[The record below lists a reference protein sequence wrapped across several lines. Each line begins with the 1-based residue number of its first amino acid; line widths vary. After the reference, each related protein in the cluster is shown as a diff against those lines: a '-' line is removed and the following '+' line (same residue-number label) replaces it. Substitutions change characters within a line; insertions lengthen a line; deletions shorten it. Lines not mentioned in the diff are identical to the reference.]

1 MSQQINLSIIEEN
14 PVEIPEEIQRM
25 GKEALQI
32 LWQVSQQIA
41 QQEIAR
47 INKQSQQKET
57 ELTQQYQETLDKVER
72 MNLDITTAY
81 TNIDSLTREN
91 KSLQVDINRKLGEL
105 KSAADQIAFLQEKLV
120 QQEHEIKQLSEES
133 GRVRE
138 NAENLKKRLYEVSR
152 QTEQDQVVLKEIRE
166 ESAVNIHI
174 RERLEKNLKTAMQES
189 EEVWKQLK
197 REQGKAATA
206 EALVQ
211 EMKET
216 TKKYEIEI
224 KLLKQEKQELKDA
237 IEAEVKTRIDLEKR
251 LATVAARLES
261 QEWGYKE
268 MIAKLEK
275 ELEIVKAEASQV
287 RNRMIKAEGALE
299 REKKAIERLE
309 TKIIAATGTKP

>member
-1 MSQQINLSIIEEN
+1 MSQQINLSIIEGN

-25 GKEALQI
+25 GREALQI

-41 QQEIAR
+41 QQEIAN
-47 INKQSQQKET
+47 INKQSQQRET
-57 ELTQQYQETLDKVER
+57 EITQQYQETLSKVER
-72 MNLDITTAY
+72 INFDITTAY
-81 TNIDSLTREN
+81 ANIDSLTREN

-105 KSAADQIAFLQEKLV
+105 KSAADQIAFFQEKLI

-138 NAENLKKRLYEVSR
+138 NAENLKKRLYEVTR
-152 QTEQDQVVLKEIRE
+152 QTEQDQVALKEIRE

-216 TKKYEIEI
+216 TKKYEVEI

-237 IEAEVKTRIDLEKR
+237 VEAEVKTRIDLEKR

-275 ELEIVKAEASQV
+275 ELEIIKAEASQV

-309 TKIIAATGTKP
+309 TKIIAATGTRP

>member
-1 MSQQINLSIIEEN
+1 MSRQINLSIIEKN

-25 GKEALQI
+25 GREALQI
-32 LWQVSQQIA
+32 LWQVSQHIA
-41 QQEIAR
+41 QQEIAT
-47 INKQSQQKET
+47 INQQSQQKEM
-57 ELTQQYQETLDKVER
+57 EITQQYQDVLIKVEQMSR
-72 MNLDITTAY
+72 EIANAT

-91 KSLQVDINRKLGEL
+91 KSLQVDVNRKLGEL
-105 KSAADQIAFLQEKLV
+105 KSAADQIAYFQEKLV
-120 QQEHEIKQLSEES
+120 QQEHEIKRLIEEN

-138 NAENLKKRLYEVSR
+138 NSENLKKRLYEVSR
-152 QTEQDQVVLKEIRE
+152 QSEQDQVTLKEIRE

-174 RERLEKNLKTAMQES
+174 RERLEKNLKTAMQEA

-197 REQGKAATA
+197 HEQAKSAAA

-216 TKKYEIEI
+216 TKKYEVEI
-224 KLLKQEKQELKDA
+224 KLLKQEKQELKEA
-237 IEAEVKTRIDLEKR
+237 VEAEAKTRIDLEKR
-251 LATVAARLES
+251 LATLAARLES

-268 MIAKLEK
+268 MITKLEK
-275 ELEIVKAEASQV
+275 ELEIAKAEASQV

>member
-1 MSQQINLSIIEEN
+1 MSRQINLAIIEEN

-25 GKEALQI
+25 GREALQI
-32 LWQVSQQIA
+32 LWQVSKQIA
-41 QQEIAR
+41 QQEIES
-47 INKQSQQKET
+47 IKKQSQQRES
-57 ELTQQYQETLDKVER
+57 ELTQQYQESLDKVER
-72 MNLDITTAY
+72 MSHELTTASA
-81 TNIDSLTREN
+81 NIDSLTREN

-105 KSAADQIAFLQEKLV
+105 KSAADQIAFFQEKLV

-138 NAENLKKRLYEVSR
+138 NAENLKKRLYEVTR
-152 QTEQDQVVLKEIRE
+152 QTEQDQVVLKEISE

-197 REQGKAATA
+197 REQSKAATA

-211 EMKET
+211 EMKEA
-216 TKKYEIEI
+216 TKKYEVEI

-237 IEAEVKTRIDLEKR
+237 VEAEVKTRIDLEKR
-251 LATVAARLES
+251 LATVSARLES

-309 TKIIAATGTKP
+309 TKIIAATGTKL

>member
-1 MSQQINLSIIEEN
+1 MSRQINLSIIEKN

-25 GKEALQI
+25 GREALQI
-32 LWQVSQQIA
+32 LWQVSQHIA
-41 QQEIAR
+41 QQEIAT
-47 INKQSQQKET
+47 INQQSQQKEMK
-57 ELTQQYQETLDKVER
+57 LTQQYQEALIKVEQMSR
-72 MNLDITTAY
+72 EIANAT

-91 KSLQVDINRKLGEL
+91 KSLQVDVNRKLGEL
-105 KSAADQIAFLQEKLV
+105 KSAADQIAYFQEKLV
-120 QQEHEIKQLSEES
+120 QQEHEIKRLIEEN

-138 NAENLKKRLYEVSR
+138 NSENLKKRLYEVSR
-152 QTEQDQVVLKEIRE
+152 QSEQDQVTLKEIRE

-174 RERLEKNLKTAMQES
+174 RERLEKNLKTAMQEA

-197 REQGKAATA
+197 HEQAKSAAA

-216 TKKYEIEI
+216 TKKYEVEI
-224 KLLKQEKQELKDA
+224 KLLKQEKQELKEA
-237 IEAEVKTRIDLEKR
+237 VEAEAKTRIDLEKR
-251 LATVAARLES
+251 LATLAARLES

-268 MIAKLEK
+268 MITKLEK
-275 ELEIVKAEASQV
+275 ELEIIKAEASQV

-309 TKIIAATGTKP
+309 TKIIAATGTKL

>member
-1 MSQQINLSIIEEN
+1 MSQQINLSIIEKN

-25 GKEALQI
+25 GREALQI
-32 LWQVSQQIA
+32 LWQVSQHIS
-41 QQEIAR
+41 QQEIAN
-47 INKQSQQKET
+47 INKQFQQKEM
-57 ELTQQYQETLDKVER
+57 EITQQYREALTKVEQMSR
-72 MNLDITTAY
+72 EIATAA

-120 QQEHEIKQLSEES
+120 QQEHEIKQLIEEN

-152 QTEQDQVVLKEIRE
+152 QSEQDQVALKEIRE

-174 RERLEKNLKTAMQES
+174 RERLEKNLKTAMQEA

-197 REQGKAATA
+197 HEQAKAAAA

-211 EMKET
+211 EMKEA

-224 KLLKQEKQELKDA
+224 KLLKQEKQELKEA
-237 IEAEVKTRIDLEKR
+237 VEAEAKTRIELEKR
-251 LATVAARLES
+251 LATLAARLES

-268 MIAKLEK
+268 MITKLEK

>member
-1 MSQQINLSIIEEN
+1 MSQQINLSIIEGN

-25 GKEALQI
+25 GREALQI

-41 QQEIAR
+41 QQEIAK
-47 INKQSQQKET
+47 INKQSQQRET
-57 ELTQQYQETLDKVER
+57 EITQQYQETLSKVER
-72 MNLDITTAY
+72 MNFDITTAY
-81 TNIDSLTREN
+81 ANIDSLTREN

-105 KSAADQIAFLQEKLV
+105 KSAADQIAFFQEKLV

-152 QTEQDQVVLKEIRE
+152 QTEQDQVALKEIRE

-216 TKKYEIEI
+216 TKKYEVEI

-237 IEAEVKTRIDLEKR
+237 VEAEVKTRIDLEKR

-309 TKIIAATGTKP
+309 TKIIAATGTKL

>member
-1 MSQQINLSIIEEN
+1 MSQQINLSIIEGN

-25 GKEALQI
+25 GREALQI

-41 QQEIAR
+41 QQEIAK
-47 INKQSQQKET
+47 INKQSQQREIEIT
-57 ELTQQYQETLDKVER
+57 RQYQETLTKVER

-81 TNIDSLTREN
+81 ANIDSLTREN

-105 KSAADQIAFLQEKLV
+105 KSAADQIAFFQEKLV

-138 NAENLKKRLYEVSR
+138 NAENLKKRLYEVTR
-152 QTEQDQVVLKEIRE
+152 QTEQDQVALKEIRE

-216 TKKYEIEI
+216 TKKYEVEI

-237 IEAEVKTRIDLEKR
+237 VEAEVKTRIDLEKR

-268 MIAKLEK
+268 MITKLEK

-309 TKIIAATGTKP
+309 TKIIAATGTKL

>member
-1 MSQQINLSIIEEN
+1 MSRQINLSIIEEN

-25 GKEALQI
+25 GREALQI
-32 LWQVSQQIA
+32 LWQVSQQLA
-41 QQEIAR
+41 QQEIAK
-47 INKQSQQKET
+47 INKQSQQRES
-57 ELTQQYQETLDKVER
+57 ELTQQYQESLDKVER
-72 MNLDITTAY
+72 MSHELTIASA
-81 TNIDSLTREN
+81 NIDSLTREN

-105 KSAADQIAFLQEKLV
+105 KSAADQMAFFQEKLV

-138 NAENLKKRLYEVSR
+138 NAENLKKRLYEVTR
-152 QTEQDQVVLKEIRE
+152 QTEQDQVVLKEISE

-197 REQGKAATA
+197 REQSKAATA

-211 EMKET
+211 EMKEA
-216 TKKYEIEI
+216 TKKYEVEI

-237 IEAEVKTRIDLEKR
+237 VEAEAKTRIDLEKR
-251 LATVAARLES
+251 LATVSARLES

>member
-1 MSQQINLSIIEEN
+1 M
-14 PVEIPEEIQRM
+14 EI
-25 GKEALQI
+25 
-32 LWQVSQQIA
+32 
-41 QQEIAR
+41 
-47 INKQSQQKET
+47 
-57 ELTQQYQETLDKVER
+57 TQQYQDVLIKVEQMSR
-72 MNLDITTAY
+72 EIANAT

-91 KSLQVDINRKLGEL
+91 KSLQVDVNRKLGEL
-105 KSAADQIAFLQEKLV
+105 KSAADQIAYFQEKLV
-120 QQEHEIKQLSEES
+120 QQEHEIKRLIEEN

-138 NAENLKKRLYEVSR
+138 NSENLKKRLYEVSR
-152 QTEQDQVVLKEIRE
+152 QSEQDQVTLKEIRE

-174 RERLEKNLKTAMQES
+174 RERLEKNLKTAMQEA

-197 REQGKAATA
+197 HEQAKSAAA

-216 TKKYEIEI
+216 TKKYEVEI
-224 KLLKQEKQELKDA
+224 KLLKQEKQELKEA
-237 IEAEVKTRIDLEKR
+237 VEAEAKTRIDLEKR
-251 LATVAARLES
+251 LATLAARLES

-268 MIAKLEK
+268 MITKLEK
-275 ELEIVKAEASQV
+275 ELEIAKAEASQV

>member
-1 MSQQINLSIIEEN
+1 MSRQINLSIIEGN

-25 GKEALQI
+25 GREALQI

-41 QQEIAR
+41 QQEIES
-47 INKQSQQKET
+47 IKKQSQQREG
-57 ELTQQYQETLDKVER
+57 ELAQQYQETLDKVGQMSHE
-72 MNLDITTAY
+72 LTTAHA
-81 TNIDSLTREN
+81 NIDSLMREN

-105 KSAADQIAFLQEKLV
+105 KSAADQIVFFQEKLV

-138 NAENLKKRLYEVSR
+138 NAENLKKRLYEVNR
-152 QTEQDQVVLKEIRE
+152 QAEQDQVVLKEIRE

-197 REQGKAATA
+197 REQSKAATA

-211 EMKET
+211 EMKEA
-216 TKKYEIEI
+216 TKKYEVEI

-237 IEAEVKTRIDLEKR
+237 VEAEVKTRIDLEKR
-251 LATVAARLES
+251 LATVTARLES

-309 TKIIAATGTKP
+309 TKIIAATGAKP

>member
-1 MSQQINLSIIEEN
+1 MSQQINLSIIEGN
-14 PVEIPEEIQRM
+14 PAEIPEEIQRM
-25 GKEALQI
+25 GREALQI
-32 LWQVSQQIA
+32 LWQVSQQLA
-41 QQEIAR
+41 QQEIAK
-47 INKQSQQKET
+47 INKQSQQKEL
-57 ELTQQYQETLDKVER
+57 EITQQYQETLTKVER
-72 MNLDITTAY
+72 MSREITTASA
-81 TNIDSLTREN
+81 NIDSLTREN
-91 KSLQVDINRKLGEL
+91 KSLQVDINRNLGEL
-105 KSAADQIAFLQEKLV
+105 KSAADQIAFFQEKLV

-138 NAENLKKRLYEVSR
+138 NAENLKKRLYEVTR
-152 QTEQDQVVLKEIRE
+152 QTEQDQVALKEIRE

-216 TKKYEIEI
+216 TKKYEVEI
-224 KLLKQEKQELKDA
+224 KLLKQEKQELKEA
-237 IEAEVKTRIDLEKR
+237 VEAEVKTRIDLEKR

-287 RNRMIKAEGALE
+287 RTRMIKAEGALE

-309 TKIIAATGTKP
+309 TKIIAATGTKL

>member
-1 MSQQINLSIIEEN
+1 
-14 PVEIPEEIQRM
+14 M

-32 LWQVSQQIA
+32 LWQVSQHIA
-41 QQEIAR
+41 QQEIAM
-47 INKQSQQKET
+47 INQQSQQKEM
-57 ELTQQYQETLDKVER
+57 EVTQQYRETLTKVEQMSR
-72 MNLDITTAY
+72 EITNAA

-91 KSLQVDINRKLGEL
+91 KSLQVDVNRKLGEL
-105 KSAADQIAFLQEKLV
+105 KSAADQIAFFQEKLV
-120 QQEHEIKQLSEES
+120 QQEHEIKQLIEEN

-138 NAENLKKRLYEVSR
+138 NAETLKKRLYEVSR
-152 QTEQDQVVLKEIRE
+152 QSEQDQVALREARE

-174 RERLEKNLKTAMQES
+174 RERLEKNLKTAMQEA

-197 REQGKAATA
+197 HEQAKAAAA

-211 EMKET
+211 EMKEA
-216 TKKYEIEI
+216 TKKYEVEI
-224 KLLKQEKQELKDA
+224 KLLKQEKQELKEA
-237 IEAEVKTRIDLEKR
+237 VEAEAKTRIDLEKR
-251 LATVAARLES
+251 LATLATRLES

-268 MIAKLEK
+268 MITKLEK

-309 TKIIAATGTKP
+309 TKIIAATGAKL

>member
-1 MSQQINLSIIEEN
+1 MSRQINLSIIEGN

-25 GKEALQI
+25 GREALQI

-41 QQEIAR
+41 QQEIES
-47 INKQSQQKET
+47 IKKQSRQREG
-57 ELTQQYQETLDKVER
+57 ELTQQYQETLDKVEQ
-72 MNLDITTAY
+72 MSHELTTTHA
-81 TNIDSLTREN
+81 NMDSLTREN

-105 KSAADQIAFLQEKLV
+105 KSAADQIVFFQEKLV
-120 QQEHEIKQLSEES
+120 QQEHEIKQASEES

-152 QTEQDQVVLKEIRE
+152 QAEQDQVVLKEIRE

-197 REQGKAATA
+197 REQSKAATA

-211 EMKET
+211 EMKEA
-216 TKKYEIEI
+216 TKKYEVEI

-237 IEAEVKTRIDLEKR
+237 VEAEAKTRIDLEKR
-251 LATVAARLES
+251 LATVTARLES

-309 TKIIAATGTKP
+309 TKIIAATGSKP

>member
-1 MSQQINLSIIEEN
+1 MSQQINLSIIEGN

-25 GKEALQI
+25 GREALQI
-32 LWQVSQQIA
+32 LWQVSQQLA
-41 QQEIAR
+41 QQEIAK
-47 INKQSQQKET
+47 INKQSQQKEI
-57 ELTQQYQETLDKVER
+57 EITQQYQETLTKVER
-72 MNLDITTAY
+72 INFDITTAY
-81 TNIDSLTREN
+81 ANIDSLTREN

-105 KSAADQIAFLQEKLV
+105 KSAADQIAFFQEKLV
-120 QQEHEIKQLSEES
+120 QQEHEIKQLSEEN

-138 NAENLKKRLYEVSR
+138 NAENLKKRLYEVTR
-152 QTEQDQVVLKEIRE
+152 QTEQDQVALKEIRE

-216 TKKYEIEI
+216 TKKYEVEI

-309 TKIIAATGTKP
+309 TKIIAATGTKL

>member
-1 MSQQINLSIIEEN
+1 MSRQINLSIIEEN

-25 GKEALQI
+25 GREALQI
-32 LWQVSQQIA
+32 LWQVSKQIA
-41 QQEIAR
+41 QQEIES
-47 INKQSQQKET
+47 IKKQSQQRES
-57 ELTQQYQETLDKVER
+57 ELTQQYQESLDKVER
-72 MNLDITTAY
+72 MSHELTIASA
-81 TNIDSLTREN
+81 NIDSLTREN

-105 KSAADQIAFLQEKLV
+105 KSAADQIAFFQEKLV

-138 NAENLKKRLYEVSR
+138 NAENLKKRLYEVTR
-152 QTEQDQVVLKEIRE
+152 QTEQDQVVLKEISE

-197 REQGKAATA
+197 REQSKAATA

-211 EMKET
+211 EMKEA

-237 IEAEVKTRIDLEKR
+237 VEAEVKTRIDLEKR
-251 LATVAARLES
+251 LATVSARLES

-287 RNRMIKAEGALE
+287 RTRMIKAEGALE

-309 TKIIAATGTKP
+309 TKIIAATGTKL

>member
-1 MSQQINLSIIEEN
+1 MSQQINLSIIEGN

-25 GKEALQI
+25 GREALQI
-32 LWQVSQQIA
+32 LWQVSQQLA
-41 QQEIAR
+41 QQEIAK
-47 INKQSQQKET
+47 INKQSQQRET
-57 ELTQQYQETLDKVER
+57 EITQQYQETLSKVER
-72 MNLDITTAY
+72 MNFDITTAY
-81 TNIDSLTREN
+81 ANIDSLTREN
-91 KSLQVDINRKLGEL
+91 KSLQVDINRNLGEL
-105 KSAADQIAFLQEKLV
+105 KSAADQIAFFQEKLV

-138 NAENLKKRLYEVSR
+138 NAENLKKRLYEVTR

-216 TKKYEIEI
+216 TKKYEVEI

-237 IEAEVKTRIDLEKR
+237 VEAEVKTRIDLEKR
-251 LATVAARLES
+251 LATVSARLES

-309 TKIIAATGTKP
+309 TKIIAATGTKL